1 MLLRI
6 CQISDIV
13 KKLKEYGH
21 MDYMKYDE
29 NFACSNFL
37 GDLSGLDTIV
47 EKLESTLNT
56 WINYIWSCRYEYPHL
71 NFYTTNQLIL
81 LRKEFTAIQNDKNY
95 KLSLE
100 VFRLLYSTIGEP
112 VDSTVLVKKSLADDD
127 DDDDDQVDETA
138 IEENASSNVVADKEA
153 DQNVET
159 KLSQAIDSLTN
170 EQRKTYD
177 ELMKSNYDDY
187 LLIEAITVQN
197 LTNVYTAMVWCDEL
211 PEDDIADLQKKWL
224 GSEKDSG
231 ISSAPAQCDTAETL
245 PQSPALQQSF
255 LHSGDIHMSHVASYF
270 SLPGKKNRFER

>member
-47 EKLESTLNT
+47 EQLESTLNT

-81 LRKEFTAIQNDKNY
+81 LRKEFTAIQNDENHE
-95 KLSLE
+95 LSLE

-127 DDDDDQVDETA
+127 DDNQVDENTK
-138 IEENASSNVVADKEA
+138 EENASSNVVADKGT

-159 KLSQAIDSLTN
+159 KLSQAIDSLTD

-177 ELMKSNYDDY
+177 ELMKSGYDDY

-197 LTNVYTAMVWCDEL
+197 LTDVYTAMEWCDEL

-231 ISSAPAQCDTAETL
+231 ISSVPAHETAETL
-245 PQSPALQQSF
+245 PHSPAIQQSF

-270 SLPGKKNRFER
+270 SLPGKKSRFER